1 MGSPRHPT
9 WHTTGEHRLCRSL
22 FVTSYSSKA
31 PLPNLL
37 QPLAASPIHPL
48 LSRRA
53 VQNAKPPTR
62 PCLLCRQCHRDPKQ
76 QGAAKQHHGAKPKKA
91 FLLLPTMLSPTATQG
106 WASAMLSDE
115 SKQWGRA
122 GRRNFWPMPICP
134 LCTHPA
140 PTRMETATRL
150 APVLSQ
156 VEGTTLDSL
165 PSKALLA
172 PGHSLN
178 QESPQNLP
186 SHARRR
192 IGNLPA
198 RRKGCISQTQA
209 QRPRRQMG
217 AAASKFSV
225 SRGSVFIKSCRS
237 PARTGVSHS
246 KISWQLFNLKAQTL
260 TSDQKKKKKKKS
272 IVSNF
277 SARQALPSA
286 ALHLFYSLGKR
297 KVRSQEE
304 EKRGCSEQIWPPV
317 PHHCHP
323 AAPARLHH
331 THELAL
337 SHPQTC

>member
-1 MGSPRHPT
+1 MGSPRHPA

-140 PTRMETATRL
+140 PMSCIPPGWRQPL
-150 APVLSQ
+150 AQ
-156 VEGTTLDSL
+156 
-165 PSKALLA
+165 
-172 PGHSLN
+172 
-178 QESPQNLP
+178 PQCSAWWKEP
-186 SHARRR
+186 
-192 IGNLPA
+192 PW
-198 RRKGCISQTQA
+198 T
-209 QRPRRQMG
+209 P
-217 AAASKFSV
+217 
-225 SRGSVFIKSCRS
+225 S
-237 PARTGVSHS
+237 PA
-246 KISWQLFNLKAQTL
+246 KLY
-260 TSDQKKKKKKKS
+260 
-272 IVSNF
+272 
-277 SARQALPSA
+277 
-286 ALHLFYSLGKR
+286 LHL
-297 KVRSQEE
+297 
-304 EKRGCSEQIWPPV
+304 
-317 PHHCHP
+317 
-323 AAPARLHH
+323 ATA
-331 THELAL
+331 
-337 SHPQTC
+337 